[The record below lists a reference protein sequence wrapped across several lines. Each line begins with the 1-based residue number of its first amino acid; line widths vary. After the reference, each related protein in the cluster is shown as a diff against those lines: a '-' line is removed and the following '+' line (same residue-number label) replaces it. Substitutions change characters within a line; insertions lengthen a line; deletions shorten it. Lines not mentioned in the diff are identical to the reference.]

1 MAGSTMTLV
10 GWVGT
15 YLVHSTVLLG
25 AVWLV
30 LHCGAFQDRSR
41 ETLWR
46 LALFGGFVTA
56 SLQLQLGL
64 GPVLGR
70 LELAVAP
77 ATSPAVDVEMPA
89 AMAGAEFPVVEHREH
104 GDLGHGGVLSDFG
117 ESAAERVPVADIEWL
132 SLALPVFLWLWVA
145 GVVVV
150 ALRQAGRRLRL
161 QWLLADR
168 RPVPPGRLQ
177 RRFGELR
184 RRAGLGPGTRLTTS
198 TRTRCP
204 LAFGV
209 LRPEVCLPR
218 AMVDTMDLDQQGCVL
233 AHELAHLRAR
243 DPVWLLLQAA
253 ASAVGFLQPLNRLA
267 TRQLH
272 ELAEYRC
279 DAWAVRHG
287 GSDVHMAHALMT
299 VAESYVAPGEPIPAY
314 AGVNAMAVRGS
325 ALSRRVERIFGSR
338 VDGPG
343 RVGRGAVIGM
353 VALSL
358 SAVAV
363 AVPGLSISA
372 PSAPSAPK
380 ATALVNEPADPADP
394 ADARDPN
401 DPRLDR
407 LRWLAAELRGL
418 QSELDGVR
426 DALAGSLQAPAV
438 RSMLV
443 KLQTRI
449 RQLQAEHRALWQE
462 AVDAAGSG
470 PSTEHKTNR
479 SRR

>member
-1 MAGSTMTLV
+1 MMLV
-10 GWVGT
+10 AWLGT

-30 LHCGAFQDRSR
+30 LRFGRAFQDRSR

-56 SLQLQLGL
+56 SLQLQLGV

-77 ATSPAVDVEMPA
+77 ATSLAADVEMPPA
-89 AMAGAEFPVVEHREH
+89 RAGDGLPAVEHAGHAGHTEH
-104 GDLGHGGVLSDFG
+104 GPVGVPGELRDNRQGDAAAGPALS
-117 ESAAERVPVADIEWL
+117 IL
-132 SLALPVFLWLWVA
+132 LWLWVS

-150 ALRQAGRRLRL
+150 ALHQAGHRLRL

-168 RPVPPGRLQ
+168 RPVPLGRLQ
-177 RRFGELR
+177 LRFAELR
-184 RRAGLGPGTRLTTS
+184 RRAGLGPDTRLTIS
-198 TRTRCP
+198 ARIRCP
-204 LAFGV
+204 MAFGI

-218 AMVDTMDLDQQGCVL
+218 AMVETMDLDQQGCVL

-243 DPVWLLLQAA
+243 DPVWLLLQAT

-267 TRQLH
+267 TRRLH

-299 VAESYVAPGEPIPAY
+299 VAESYADGGEPIPAY

-325 ALSRRVERIFGSR
+325 ALSRRVERIFGSK

-343 RVGRGAVIGM
+343 RVGRGALIGM

-358 SAVAV
+358 AAVVV
-363 AVPGLSISA
+363 AVPGLSVSA
-372 PSAPSAPK
+372 PSAPEVAARVTRP
-380 ATALVNEPADPADP
+380 VDPADS
-394 ADARDPN
+394 RDPT

-407 LRWLAAELRGL
+407 LRRLAAELRGL
-418 QSELDGVR
+418 QAELDGVR
-426 DALAGSLQAPAV
+426 DVLAGSLQAPAV
-438 RSMLV
+438 RSMLA
-443 KLQTRI
+443 KLQARI
-449 RQLQAEHRALWQE
+449 QQLQAEHRALWQE
-462 AVDAAGSG
+462 AVDAARSK
-470 PSTEHKTNR
+470 PSTEHTTNR